1 MQKNKID
8 AHVGAQMHKRRV
20 QISMQLD
27 KMARHLG
34 VSVKEIEQFE
44 SGSSRIDAERLL
56 AIARLLGVQPSYFF
70 EGLYDTPSVSQM
82 HGGPVGLSPQGAREL
97 VQLITAFL
105 SINDEQTRKHIIA
118 LTVIASKT
126 RGYPNIDGNDV
137 TYSD

>member
-1 MQKNKID
+1 
-8 AHVGAQMHKRRV
+8 
-20 QISMQLD
+20 
-27 KMARHLG
+27 
-34 VSVKEIEQFE
+34 
-44 SGSSRIDAERLL
+44 
-56 AIARLLGVQPSYFF
+56 
-70 EGLYDTPSVSQM
+70 M